1 MAHPTL
7 RLLLQSCLFFCTP
20 FELPFETPHPGKHG
34 VNILEDIVWIGVRV
48 EGCICG
54 VTQGGLDSCA
64 LLLDVEMGDLEIL
77 AEEFE
82 GQAEKRLILWG
93 RLAGGGGGCWGIY
106 WLRTRRRFESGLS
119 FEVMW
124 SAIVSKVHPGIGG
137 PDGEHEQ
144 SLSHRRGEGG
154 GFTVSLNGLRVALQT
169 RLEGIGQQIQ

>member
-1 MAHPTL
+1 VGAV
-7 RLLLQSCLFFCTP
+7 S
-20 FELPFETPHPGKHG
+20 
-34 VNILEDIVWIGVRV
+34 
-48 EGCICG
+48 
-54 VTQGGLDSCA
+54 
-64 LLLDVEMGDLEIL
+64 
-77 AEEFE
+77 
-82 GQAEKRLILWG
+82 G
-93 RLAGGGGGCWGIY
+93 RGGGCWGIY

-169 RLEGIGQQIQ
+169 RLAEIGQQIQYCVERRYVERP